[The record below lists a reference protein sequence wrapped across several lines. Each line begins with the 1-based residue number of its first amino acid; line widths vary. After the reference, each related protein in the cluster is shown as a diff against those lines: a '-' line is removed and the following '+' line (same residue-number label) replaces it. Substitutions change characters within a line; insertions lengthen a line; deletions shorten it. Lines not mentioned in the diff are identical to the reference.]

1 MLLRLM
7 NFFRGERHFYSIAA
21 IQSLMAVGTAVHFW
35 WYDIAC
41 RWSLSF
47 EKWLQKQEDPAI
59 LDKGRDVVSLIPPW
73 HRYAHRQAGIQGFRW
88 IQLVSSGGT
97 GLLLTKCC
105 DSLKVVRSC
114 SLNCCCPMLC
124 VCL

>member
-21 IQSLMAVGTAVHFW
+21 IQSLMAVGTAVHFC

-59 LDKGRDVVSLIPPW
+59 LDKAETWPALSPPGIVTHTGKQGSKGFGGSSWCLRVALACFSLSVVIRL
-73 HRYAHRQAGIQGFRW
+73 R
-88 IQLVSSGGT
+88 L
-97 GLLLTKCC
+97 
-105 DSLKVVRSC
+105 
-114 SLNCCCPMLC
+114 
-124 VCL
+124 